1 MLKDGVATVRR
12 KRFSNLKKLVSHMI
26 SVSDLGRGKASKI
39 IEEVANKKEHYIVI
53 KNNKPQ
59 AVIIPID
66 QYDELMEAQ
75 EDLELLQ
82 LAIERT
88 KNLKEENFISFEDI
102 LKEDGLSRE
111 ELRKLAETVEIE

>member
-1 MLKDGVATVRR
+1 LIKVGDAVMSKRKFFNLKDLA
-12 KRFSNLKKLVSHMI
+12 SYMI

-39 IEEVANKKEHYIVI
+39 IEKVAKKKEHYIVV

-59 AVIIPID
+59 AVIIPIEE
-66 QYDELMEAQ
+66 YDELIEAQ

-88 KNLKEENFISFEDI
+88 KNLKEGETLPFEEI
-102 LKEDGLSRE
+102 LKEDGLTKE
-111 ELRKLAETVEIE
+111 ELKKYIDIVEIE

>member
-1 MLKDGVATVRR
+1 MLGVGDAIMRRRFFDLKD
-12 KRFSNLKKLVSHMI
+12 LVSYMI

-39 IEEVANKKEHYIVI
+39 IEEVANRKEHYIII

-75 EDLELLQ
+75 EELELLQ
-82 LAIERT
+82 LAIERM
-88 KNLKEENFISFEDI
+88 KNLKEEDLIPFDEA
-102 LKEDGLSRE
+102 LKEASLNE
-111 ELRKLAETVEIE
+111 KELEQYIDLVEIE

>member
-1 MLKDGVATVRR
+1 MFKVDDMSMKKR
-12 KRFSNLKKLVSHMI
+12 RFSNLKNLVSYMI

-39 IEEVANKKEHYIVI
+39 IEEVAKKKEHFIVI

-59 AVIIPID
+59 AVIIPIE

-88 KNLKEENFISFEDI
+88 KNLKEEECIPFGEI
-102 LKEDGLSRE
+102 LKEEGLTRE
-111 ELRKLAETVEIE
+111 ELKKYIDLVEIE

>member
-1 MLKDGVATVRR
+1 MLKAGDVVMSKR
-12 KRFSNLKKLVSHMI
+12 KFSNLKNLVSYMI

-39 IEEVANKKEHYIVI
+39 IEEVAKKKEHYIVI

-59 AVIIPID
+59 AVIIPIE

-75 EDLELLQ
+75 ENLELLQ

-88 KNLKEENFISFEDI
+88 KNLKEEDHIPFEEI
-102 LKEDGLSRE
+102 LKEDGLTRE
-111 ELRKLAETVEIE
+111 ELKKYIDMVEIE